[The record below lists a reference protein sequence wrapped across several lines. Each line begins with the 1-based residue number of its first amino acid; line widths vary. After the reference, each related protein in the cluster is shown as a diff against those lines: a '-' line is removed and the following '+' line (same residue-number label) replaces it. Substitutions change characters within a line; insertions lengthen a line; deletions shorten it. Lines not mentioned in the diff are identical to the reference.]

1 MNMIV
6 IDGNTLMTK
15 IKLRHGRHDLV
26 IWKVGGQAIEEDD
39 MESK

>member
-1 MNMIV
+1 MK
-6 IDGNTLMTK
+6 K

-39 MESK
+39 MERKQPIMWSFVT